1 VAQRLVRLLCPH
13 CRRAVEVNPEFLHR
27 DPRYRAI
34 VTESAKAWE
43 PGHCERCGGTRY
55 FRRRAG
61 FEGVGVD
68 DELRHLI
75 TRGASESEI
84 ESCARASGMTTLIED
99 GARVALAGETSLDEV
114 LRVTASR

>member
-1 VAQRLVRLLCPH
+1 
-13 CRRAVEVNPEFLHR
+13 VEVNPEFLHR
-27 DPRYRAI
+27 DPRYRTI

-43 PGHCERCGGTRY
+43 PGHCERCGGTGY
-55 FRRRAG
+55 SGRRAV
-61 FEGVGVD
+61 FEVLDVD

-84 ESCARASGMTTLIED
+84 ESCARANGMTTLIED